1 MGGRKSR
8 INSAPVGKETG
19 QRQKH
24 PELSDVDKAPTGHLT
39 KVWAGAGRPGTDS
52 VLGLMAPRLL
62 PSRAEDHGEQAA
74 WKEALL
80 SVKERPGQEHTG

>member
-1 MGGRKSR
+1 MGGRKSC

-24 PELSDVDKAPTGHLT
+24 PELSDVDKAPKGHLT

-52 VLGLMAPRLL
+52 VLGLASRLL

-80 SVKERPGQEHTG
+80 SVKERPGQEHAG